1 MKDKSKFLKIIK
13 YVGVLLLMY
22 ICAPVGLICYGAGAT
37 IDIMIVILAVVFA
50 YVGYIA
56 THKILELL
64 FLYANL
70 LLSVYIGSSFST
82 KLYYERVSSDD
93 MTLIVGRV
101 FMYIALAVTVLAVL
115 IFAMVRVVKNKRG
128 EIQNIDTDDGSV
140 C

>member
-1 MKDKSKFLKIIK
+1 MLPAFQN
-13 YVGVLLLMY
+13 
-22 ICAPVGLICYGAGAT
+22 
-37 IDIMIVILAVVFA
+37 
-50 YVGYIA
+50 IA

-128 EIQNIDTDDGSV
+128 EIQKIDTDDGSV